1 MKLLPFDVCYIIWE
15 MCGQRAC
22 ILNKD
27 LHAHLENIRL
37 GFISSPLILKYRLVK
52 LMGIQNRNGYK
63 KRPTIRVDNEIKT
76 ILLNGS
82 FPLGKIT
89 SDGIDP
95 SVKIWDKI
103 IPCSYITMLNRC
115 TSDQYKIV
123 YWEIFEIYCEN
134 MDRCKIYKNL
144 FN

>member
-1 MKLLPFDVCYIIWE
+1 

-76 ILLNGS
+76 IL
-82 FPLGKIT
+82 F
-89 SDGIDP
+89 
-95 SVKIWDKI
+95 
-103 IPCSYITMLNRC
+103 
-115 TSDQYKIV
+115 
-123 YWEIFEIYCEN
+123 
-134 MDRCKIYKNL
+134 
-144 FN
+144 